1 MKFILIAML
10 AVGLSLSSASAQD
23 KDIAGAAD
31 HAAVGRYDGSVIT
44 FHERKDY
51 AEIRMP
57 VRGLERAD
65 RETPTAWQEEFAGQV
80 TSIGYAGPAG
90 RSALEIVRNYEQALQ
105 GRGFAIRFLC
115 NGEEECSPGRMIPTF
130 WEAAKGAVRMP
141 NQWGSSTYLLAEKDD
156 SEGRLTVAI
165 YAIELKA
172 TVNRPLMPYVAVTVV
187 QGKAME
193 TDKIAVLA
201 ASEMEKALARDGRI
215 AIYGIYFDFDK
226 AELKAE
232 SQPQIDQLATLL
244 NDNPVLSVLV
254 VGHTDGQGAFDY
266 NLTLSQ
272 RRAQAVTDALI
283 ADHGISA
290 SRVTPAGAGMVAPVA
305 TNRTEEGRSKNR
317 RVEIVELPGGG

>member
-1 MKFILIAML
+1 MKLILIAML
-10 AVGLSLSSASAQD
+10 AVSLMTTGAWTQE
-23 KDIAGAAD
+23 KDIAGASD

-44 FHERKDY
+44 FHEHKEY

-65 RETPTAWQEEFAGQV
+65 RNTPSAWQEDFTGQV

-90 RSALEIVRNYEQALQ
+90 RSALEIIRNYEKALQ
-105 GRGFAIRFLC
+105 GRGFTIRFLC
-115 NGEEECSPGRMIPTF
+115 KGEEECSPGRMIPTF

-141 NQWGSSTYLLAEKDD
+141 NQWGSSTYLLAEKNH

-165 YAIELKA
+165 YAIEIKA
-172 TVNRPLMPYVAVTVV
+172 SGNRPLMPHVAVTVV
-187 QGKAME
+187 QGKPME
-193 TDKIAVLA
+193 TDRIVLVS
-201 ASEMEKALARDGRI
+201 ASEMEQALARDGRI

-226 AELKAE
+226 AQLKVE

-244 NDNPVLSVLV
+244 KDNPVLSVLV
-254 VGHTDGQGAFDY
+254 VGHTDGQGGFDY

-272 RRAQAVTDALI
+272 RRAQAVTDALV
-283 ADHGISA
+283 ANHGISA